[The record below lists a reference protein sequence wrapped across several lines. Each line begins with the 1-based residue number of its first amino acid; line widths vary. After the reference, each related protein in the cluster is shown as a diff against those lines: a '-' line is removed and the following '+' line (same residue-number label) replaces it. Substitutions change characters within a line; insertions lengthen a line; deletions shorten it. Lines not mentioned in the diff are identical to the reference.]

1 MGGGSTRGGSW
12 EVFNFEWRMVASFES
27 LLKFI
32 VYIKVSII
40 QKCMLGTFG
49 IACLV
54 MESLGIVIKLFVQ
67 MIKGIR
73 LQTSSN

>member
-1 MGGGSTRGGSW
+1 MYIKRLDVRMGGGSTRGGSW

-32 VYIKVSII
+32 VYIKVNII
-40 QKCMLGTFG
+40 QKCVLGTFG

-54 MESLGIVIKLFVQ
+54 W
-67 MIKGIR
+67 
-73 LQTSSN
+73 NH